1 MEWRDMAHA
10 DETAPD
16 TGETTLVTL
25 GKYLASIRNDRGLS
39 LRSVE
44 DKTQKQV
51 SNAYLSQIENDK
63 IQQPSPNI
71 LHALAELY
79 EINFEMLMEK
89 AGYITPTVAR
99 EQNERHG
106 RAATFAEHNL
116 TPQEELELMEYLEF
130 MRSRKRP
137 R

>member
-1 MEWRDMAHA
+1 MSDA
-10 DETAPD
+10 DD
-16 TGETTLVTL
+16 TKAEVSTGATVTL

-44 DKTQKQV
+44 EKTDKQV

-79 EINFEMLMEK
+79 EINFEILMEK
-89 AGYITPTVAR
+89 AGYITATSAR
-99 EQNERHG
+99 DQSDRHG

-116 TPQEELELMEYLEF
+116 TPEEEIELMAYLEF
-130 MRSRKRP
+130 MRRKRP

>member
-1 MEWRDMAHA
+1 MAHT
-10 DETAPD
+10 DETEPEA
-16 TGETTLVTL
+16 GEGTLVTL

-39 LRSVE
+39 LRTVE
-44 DKTQKQV
+44 EKTQKQV

-71 LHALAELY
+71 LHALADLY

-89 AGYITPTVAR
+89 AGYITPTSAR

-116 TPQEELELMEYLEF
+116 TPEEELELMEYLEF